1 MVGQTL
7 FPVSH
12 LVKNLTFSQTLS
24 ASTFTVVVLRQRTA
38 DNLIWLIT
46 RQAMLTKLLAAKSMP
61 SLIKIIGRG
70 YGGIDNKMEC
80 SVVTGSRKPLSKV
93 SSTSFRKNGSGVVKD
108 YECSASIYLSS
119 LVSYSPMKSGNF
131 SRCE

>member
-12 LVKNLTFSQTLS
+12 LVKNLAFSQTLS
-24 ASTFTVVVLRQRTA
+24 ASTFTVVVLRQRAA
-38 DNLIWLIT
+38 DNLSWLIT

-61 SLIKIIGRG
+61 SLIKIIERD

-80 SVVTGSRKPLSKV
+80 SVVTDGRKPLSKV
-93 SSTSFRKNGSGVVKD
+93 SSTSFREITQG
-108 YECSASIYLSS
+108 
-119 LVSYSPMKSGNF
+119 
-131 SRCE
+131 